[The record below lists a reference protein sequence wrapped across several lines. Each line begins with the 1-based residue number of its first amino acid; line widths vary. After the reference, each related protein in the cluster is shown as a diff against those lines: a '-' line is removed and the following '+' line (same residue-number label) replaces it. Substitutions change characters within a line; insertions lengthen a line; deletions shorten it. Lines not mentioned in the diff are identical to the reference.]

1 MFSYVLRRTLGA
13 FLVIVVSS
21 MIVFGL
27 FFYGPSDPGRVL
39 CNAASGRCTPER
51 AELINDSLG
60 FNDPV
65 HKQYALWAK
74 GLVTGREFNIGGSS
88 IDCPA
93 PCLGISYKTRE
104 PVTDILTDRMPATI
118 SLAIGGAAVFL
129 PLGVLLG
136 VLAARKRGTATDKM
150 LVGSSLVINAVPYYL
165 LALMV
170 YLYLV
175 TQWGWFGQPEYHP
188 LTDSPLAW
196 AWGLILPWLTLGIA
210 SSTPYARFSRG
221 SMIDS
226 LGEDFVRTARA
237 KGVGERSVVV
247 NHALHA
253 ALVPVVTIFGLDM
266 ATLLAG
272 TVFTEKIFNING
284 MGREAL
290 DAIKDDDFP
299 IISATVLLA
308 AVLVVVANVVVDI
321 VYSIIDPRVR
331 LT

>member
-1 MFSYVLRRTLGA
+1 MFSYVIRRLVGA
-13 FLVIVVSS
+13 VLVIVFAS
-21 MIVFGL
+21 MLVFGL
-27 FFYGPSDPGRVL
+27 FFFGPSDPGRVL
-39 CNAASGRCTPER
+39 CDASSGRCTTEQAER
-51 AELINDSLG
+51 INDSLG

-65 HKQYALWAK
+65 HEQYAIWAK
-74 GLVTGREFNIGGSS
+74 GIFTGREIDIGGST

-93 PCLGISYKTRE
+93 PCLGISYQTKE

-118 SLAIGGAAVFL
+118 SLAIGGAMVFL

-150 LVGSSLVINAVPYYL
+150 LVGSSLLISSIPYYL

-175 TQWGWFGQPEYHP
+175 TQWGLVGAPEYHP
-188 LTDSPLAW
+188 ITDNPLAW
-196 AWGLILPWLTLGIA
+196 AGGLMLPWLVLGIA

-221 SMIDS
+221 SMVDALS
-226 LGEDFVRTARA
+226 EDFVRTARA
-237 KGVGERSVVV
+237 KGMGERTVLV

-272 TVFTEKIFNING
+272 TVFTEKIFGIDG
-284 MGREAL
+284 IGLEAL
-290 DAIKDDDFP
+290 DAVQSDDFP
-299 IISATVLLA
+299 ILAATVLLA
-308 AVLVVVANVVVDI
+308 AALVVVANMLVDF
-321 VYSIIDPRVR
+321 VYSVIDPRVR
-331 LT
+331 LS

>member
-1 MFSYVLRRTLGA
+1 MLSYVLRRIIGA

-27 FFYGPSDPGRVL
+27 FFYGPSDPGRIL
-39 CNAASGRCTPER
+39 CDASSGRCTPER
-51 AELINDSLG
+51 AERINDSLG

-65 HKQYALWAK
+65 HEQYGLWAK
-74 GLVTGREFNIGGSS
+74 GIVTGRQFDIGGSS
-88 IDCPA
+88 VDCPA
-93 PCLGISYKTRE
+93 PCLGISYKTKE
-104 PVTDILTDRMPATI
+104 PVTDIIKKRMPATV
-118 SLAIGGAAVFL
+118 SLAIGGAAIFL

-136 VLAARKRGTATDKM
+136 VLAARKRGTMTDKV
-150 LVGSSLVINAVPYYL
+150 LVGSSLLVNAVPYYL
-165 LALMV
+165 LALLV
-170 YLYLV
+170 YLYVV
-175 TQWGWFGQPEYHP
+175 TQWGLVGSPEYHP
-188 LTDSPLAW
+188 ITDNPLAW
-196 AWGLILPWLTLGIA
+196 AGGLLLPWLTLGIA

-221 SMIDS
+221 SMIDA

-237 KGVGERSVVV
+237 KGMNERGVVV

-290 DAIKDDDFP
+290 EAVIDDDFP

-308 AVLVVVANVVVDI
+308 AVLVVVANVIVDI
-321 VYSIIDPRVR
+321 VYSVIDPRVR
-331 LT
+331 LS